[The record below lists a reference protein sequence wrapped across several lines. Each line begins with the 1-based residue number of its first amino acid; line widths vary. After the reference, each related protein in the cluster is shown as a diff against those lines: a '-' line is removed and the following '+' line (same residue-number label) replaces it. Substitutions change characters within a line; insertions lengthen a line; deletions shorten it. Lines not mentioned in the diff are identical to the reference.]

1 MAVLAGLV
9 ARELGVAPLPEV
21 GSARLARAAEDGR
34 DRTQMPWAIEEHISF
49 RYRALFSMD
58 SGRPKYSM
66 CEMAC
71 RGFPTVTVVCS
82 NGEIDGRLFRSFL
95 YSLYV
100 GLSSRID
107 ISTRR

>member
-34 DRTQMPWAIEEHISF
+34 DRTQMPWASAIFNGFGTSKIF
-49 RYRALFSMD
+49 
-58 SGRPKYSM
+58 KYSM

-71 RGFPTVTVVCS
+71 RGFPYVTVVCS

-95 YSLYV
+95 YSLDV